1 VPVKKTGGTPLQ
13 SKIVEKTGYTKNVWA
28 SRPKKMN
35 FFVPAKKWAGR
46 PYKFLKIYF
55 LLCLR
60 KNGFAI
66 CTLSVVN
73 KFIIYNL

>member
-1 VPVKKTGGTPLQ
+1 MGVSPEKNEFFCACEKTGETPLQ
-13 SKIVEKTGYTKNVWA
+13 IFYF
-28 SRPKKMN
+28 KKMN